1 MTIDLTPSTLD
12 LTHQLLLEQPT
23 HMSFISDRTSALSLS
38 TGAPVGAIGLDKNP
52 LALTTSQPSRSVLF
66 IDAGVT
72 DSEQLAAGAAA
83 GTQVYRLTAGDAVDQ
98 ITQVLAGM
106 RDVDSVQIVSHGRS
120 QSTHLRERCIQ

>member
-1 MTIDLTPSTLD
+1 M
-12 LTHQLLLEQPT
+12 
-23 HMSFISDRTSALSLS
+23 
-38 TGAPVGAIGLDKNP
+38 
-52 LALTTSQPSRSVLF
+52 
-66 IDAGVT
+66 GVT

-106 RDVDSVQIVSHGRS
+106 HDVDSVQIVSHGRS